1 MPSPVARPG
10 DSMNEEER
18 SFRKSVI
25 VFAILEALFLL
36 PLVILLILSR

>member
-1 MPSPVARPG
+1 
-10 DSMNEEER
+10 MNEEER